1 MGRLLTSSLVLTV
14 ETIEALLAA
23 VLGSRE
29 KTLYEVDVQCTVPG
43 NSQVDIMALA
53 DQVSEAMAAS
63 AESVQCGG
71 SQKERTLRLWVE
83 LEAPT
88 PATAVQRVT
97 DALDAVNTRLAKE
110 GGIGAVGIK
119 LTELETSNPEPTKLH
134 TLTNS
139 LS

>member
-1 MGRLLTSSLVLTV
+1 MVMTGRTSSRSRGVLHGPAAVLLSGMGRLLTSSLVLTV

-71 SQKERTLRLWVE
+71 SQKERTLR
-83 LEAPT
+83 
-88 PATAVQRVT
+88 
-97 DALDAVNTRLAKE
+97 
-110 GGIGAVGIK
+110 
-119 LTELETSNPEPTKLH
+119 
-134 TLTNS
+134 
-139 LS
+139 